1 MTASITLGRSVVKLR
16 DSMANSNEN
25 QPNQTSQSK
34 IVAEIVSIGDE
45 ISTGAILD
53 TNSQYLS
60 QSLSEVGVRVLYHS
74 TVGDDANAMI
84 VAIATAI
91 RRADVV
97 VITGGLGPT
106 QDDLTRQTVADVL
119 GVALEFD
126 QNSLDHVTNF
136 FSRRG
141 RQMPES
147 NKIQAY
153 FPKGSHIIHNPNGTA
168 PGFFVDKPRSELP
181 DFPGSVSGYPN
192 RPGSFLLLSFPGV
205 PAELKEM
212 WGGVDGREAVIRFV
226 SRVTGGKKTFYR
238 NRLIHTFGAGE
249 SAVESKLPNL
259 IARDRFPLV
268 GITAKNSVI
277 TLRIFAE
284 GSSDEECAQQIEEL
298 SNIIYSTVGDF
309 VFGEDDDTFPGVI
322 SHNLRAQCRTVGVF
336 EWGTRGTLAASLDS
350 DVLAFG
356 RTFGESDREV
366 FVQLFGDSSKTPE
379 EKRLK
384 SVNQETFGSTFYVL
398 EDKLSSELLELCKTE
413 SRGKKVDYFLAVGPF
428 PDVSENAAVDS
439 SKERETVDVAFVD
452 FRDDNAPTLRRETF
466 LFGGHPA
473 IRNVLFGNQALDLL
487 RRYQ

>member
-1 MTASITLGRSVVKLR
+1 MG
-16 DSMANSNEN
+16 NSNK
-25 QPNQTSQSK
+25 NQTTKSK
-34 IVAEIVSIGDE
+34 IVAEIISIGDE

-74 TVGDDANAMI
+74 TIGDDVNAMVI
-84 VAIATAI
+84 AIATAL

-119 GVALEFD
+119 GVDLVFD
-126 QNSLDHVTNF
+126 QNSLDHVSSF
-136 FSRRG
+136 FTRRG
-141 RQMPES
+141 QKMPES

-168 PGFFVDKPRSELP
+168 PGFFVDNPREELP
-181 DFPGSVSGYPN
+181 DFPSCVSGYPN
-192 RPGSFLLLSFPGV
+192 RPGNFLLLSFPGV

-212 WGGVDGREAVIRFV
+212 WDGPDGRETVIRYV
-226 SRVTGGKKTFYR
+226 SRITGGKKTFYR
-238 NRLIHTFGAGE
+238 NKLIHTFGAGE

-284 GSSDEECAQQIEEL
+284 GSSEEECAQQIEEL
-298 SNIIYSTVGDF
+298 SNTIYSALGEF
-309 VFGEDDDTFPGVI
+309 VFGEDDETFPSVI
-322 SHNLRAQCRTVGVF
+322 SHNLRAQCKTVGIF

-356 RTFGESDREV
+356 RSFGESDRND
-366 FVQLFGDSSKTPE
+366 FVRLFGDSSTTPP

-384 SVNQETFGSTFYVL
+384 SDNHETFGSTFYVL
-398 EDKLSSELLELCKTE
+398 EKELSPELCELCKAE
-413 SRGKKVDYFLAVGPF
+413 SRGKKVDYFLAVGPY
-428 PDVSENAAVDS
+428 PIVSENAAVDS
-439 SKERETVDVAFVD
+439 SKGGETVDVAFID
-452 FRDDNAPTLRRETF
+452 FRDANAPILRRETF